1 VSNKFGRESVTGFK
15 WYLGIQT
22 VILEIT
28 WFIMLWWAIHAG
40 GFGLWAGWFVCTLV
54 CIFSSVC
61 FAASILGSFDE
72 YCDLNREVREL
83 ERRGQ

>member
-1 VSNKFGRESVTGFK
+1 MGMTGFK

-28 WFIMLWWAIHAG
+28 WFILLWWAIHAG
-40 GFGLWAGWFVCTLV
+40 GVGLWIGWFVCTLV

-72 YCDLNREVREL
+72 YKGDTPIRA
-83 ERRGQ
+83 ERQEWEKRL